1 MAANCLGSRD
11 QAMKDDLQCLQ
22 ENLSH
27 LVSPL
32 SRGIRGANEISPA
45 AKPGDILGTGCGM
58 GFTEESGNM
67 AAVLKPDLAD
77 P

>member
-27 LVSPL
+27 LVSFKPWH
-32 SRGIRGANEISPA
+32 SRRE
-45 AKPGDILGTGCGM
+45 
-58 GFTEESGNM
+58 
-67 AAVLKPDLAD
+67 
-77 P
+77 